1 MQRLL
6 MIALCTAL
14 ALGGGWL
21 LFVMLVRWVTLD

>member
-6 MIALCTAL
+6 VIALCTAL

-21 LFVMLVRWVTLD
+21 LLLMFVRWVTLD